1 MKRQFL
7 NTPAILVTQ
16 HILKG
21 EDQLAREKP
30 QVASTFSP
38 NHYGLTLPPFDK
50 CMQDHGDIFAK
61 LLVTHDRQLRRYIS
75 ILLLNHDDVEEV
87 LQRTAVVLWQKF
99 TGYDHARD
107 FLPWAKRFAYFE
119 VLNFKKEHA
128 RSKLIYSEDVM
139 QLLSD
144 MQAQKSEELQQRQTA
159 LEVCLTK
166 VSEEDRQLLD
176 RRYNAATTVKA
187 MADET
192 GRTIKATYR
201 RLDRIRAA
209 IAECVDRQLASDS

>member
-1 MKRQFL
+1 MKQQFL
-7 NTPAILVTQ
+7 NSPAILATQ
-16 HILKG
+16 HILEG
-21 EDQLAREKP
+21 EHASAREKTREAP
-30 QVASTFSP
+30 TFPP
-38 NHYGLTLPPFDK
+38 NHHGSNLPPFDK
-50 CMQDHGDIFAK
+50 CMQDHGDIFAR

-75 ILLLNHDDVEEV
+75 MLLLQHDDVEEV
-87 LQRTAVVLWQKF
+87 LQRTAVILWQKF
-99 TGYDHARD
+99 AAYDHSRD

-119 VLNFKKEHA
+119 VLNFRKEHA

-144 MQAQKSEELQQRQTA
+144 MQEEKSEELQQRQTA
-159 LEVCLTK
+159 LKKCLAK
-166 VSEEDRQLLD
+166 VSEGDRQLLD

-209 IAECVDRQLASDS
+209 IAECVDRHVASNR